1 MKALKTVLL
10 LTLCLSLQ
18 GCLVA
23 GVAGVAVGATGAVIG
38 TGAKVVGAAG
48 RAVIPGESKK
58 DREAREF
65 KAWQKSHKAAN
76 R

>member
-1 MKALKTVLL
+1 MKPLNIIVILST
-10 LTLCLSLQ
+10 CLALQ
-18 GCLVA
+18 GCIVA
-23 GVAGVAVGATGAVIG
+23 GAAVGATGAVVG
-38 TGAKVVGAAG
+38 TGVKVVGAVG

-65 KAWQKSHKAAN
+65 KAWQKAHKAEK